1 MFDPNQQDPE
11 RGRVIK
17 RTVNGNNTRM
27 AEMGAFNAEL
37 LIFSKKRDS
46 QSCLIIVRVDY
57 QPRACQVVH
66 SVS

>member
-1 MFDPNQQDPE
+1 MFDPNQI
-11 RGRVIK
+11 RVGGGVI
-17 RTVNGNNTRM
+17 RRSVNGNNMRM

-46 QSCLIIVRVDY
+46 QSCLIILRVDY
-57 QPRACQVVH
+57 QLRACQIVH